1 MITSELSRYLGYNEY
16 ERSTNANARSK
27 YGKIPRSVSQNKE
40 VTFKPKIVSKRMED
54 IKKI

>member
-1 MITSELSRYLGYNEY
+1 MLTSELSRYLGYNEY

-27 YGKIPRSVSQNKE
+27 YGEIPRSVSQNKE
-40 VTFKPKIVSKRMED
+40 VIFKPKIVSKRMKD